1 MHGPFP
7 DDDHRVRVI
16 AVGLVLAATFLA
28 GTLSAE
34 SLPELSPPP
43 ASSRFT

>member
-1 MHGPFP
+1 MRRKLVAF
-7 DDDHRVRVI
+7 
-16 AVGLVLAATFLA
+16 AVVTTILLAPALRA
-28 GTLSAE
+28 PARAAS